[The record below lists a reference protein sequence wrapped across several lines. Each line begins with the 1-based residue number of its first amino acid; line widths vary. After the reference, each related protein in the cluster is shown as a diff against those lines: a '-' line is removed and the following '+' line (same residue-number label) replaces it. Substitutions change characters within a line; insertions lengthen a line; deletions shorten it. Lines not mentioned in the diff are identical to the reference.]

1 MSESKIKWKF
11 NQVAG
16 LLRITLSEGAQGQG
30 KEEFCEGEFMGICWM
45 QSGTGA
51 WCGDCCDLA
60 CCQTKP
66 WGQQKV
72 VIESTC
78 VALTALSS
86 CVNTGYKNWLCLQ
99 FSLIHYSALD
109 IQGVNEKLS
118 SGFAFGDPGCYTGLG
133 GFSKD
138 WFVEFV
144 DAESLGSLLFC
155 CHLSFK
161 ALFSVSRVSPASGI
175 PDTAR
180 RPWWQSLPA
189 CPGGDANH
197 TRHSAE
203 DVATGQWGN
212 LPRTT
217 EGNQWQRRDRKINSQ
232 KRPDHSHQECWL
244 SGVVVVRAPGR
255 CSVWYHTWH
264 TCQASRS
271 FQELFLFCV
280 EVGSLSPE
288 DPL

>member
-1 MSESKIKWKF
+1 
-11 NQVAG
+11 
-16 LLRITLSEGAQGQG
+16 
-30 KEEFCEGEFMGICWM
+30 MGICWM
-45 QSGTGA
+45 QSGTRA

-138 WFVEFV
+138 WFVEML
-144 DAESLGSLLFC
+144 SLWVPF
-155 CHLSFK
+155 SFAATSPSK
-161 ALFSVSRVSPASGI
+161 LFSVFLEYHQPLAYRTQLAGPGDRASLCAREVTQITPVIQQKMLQQGNEEIYPGPLKGI
-175 PDTAR
+175 
-180 RPWWQSLPA
+180 S
-189 CPGGDANH
+189 GKGEIEKS
-197 TRHSAE
+197 TR
-203 DVATGQWGN
+203 
-212 LPRTT
+212 
-217 EGNQWQRRDRKINSQ
+217 RRDRITPTRNSDFQ
-232 KRPDHSHQECWL
+232 GLWWTEQQEDAVCGITHDTRVRP
-244 SGVVVVRAPGR
+244 PG
-255 CSVWYHTWH
+255 
-264 TCQASRS
+264 ASRS
-271 FQELFLFCV
+271 CFYFV
-280 EVGSLSPE
+280 
-288 DPL
+288 